1 MWGGT
6 ALGDALFVCHLYCLP
21 LRWLGHEISY
31 IPGSPFDLH
40 RLASRLRSMAES
52 ARDFDA
58 LPQRGACAHSPHT
71 TSQRNP
77 RGCSW
82 RRAATVLTG
91 ALGPTTTHTGHEG
104 TLIAADSFPTTQLG
118 RRGPPWA
125 PLYVLPV
132 EAQQG
137 VTTSLR
143 AVLWADIQGTNEAH
157 EGKPWGLS
165 WETSGSNERDQEWG
179 AAGFGSQEHDLE

>member
-1 MWGGT
+1 MQLEKGCHGFDWG
-6 ALGDALFVCHLYCLP
+6 
-21 LRWLGHEISY
+21 
-31 IPGSPFDLH
+31 PGSYDHSH
-40 RLASRLRSMAES
+40 R
-52 ARDFDA
+52 
-58 LPQRGACAHSPHT
+58 T
-71 TSQRNP
+71 
-77 RGCSW
+77 
-82 RRAATVLTG
+82 RR
-91 ALGPTTTHTGHEG
+91 H
-104 TLIAADSFPTTQLG
+104 IDSSFPTTELG

-132 EAQQG
+132 EAQQV

-165 WETSGSNERDQEWG
+165 WETSGSNERDQEWE

>member
-1 MWGGT
+1 MFRT
-6 ALGDALFVCHLYCLP
+6 VSSELGACSAPKRIDFKNGFPPFFPNQRFRKVCGEVQPCEMLLFVCHLYRLS

-104 TLIAADSFPTTQLG
+104 TLIAADSFPTTELG
-118 RRGPPWA
+118 RRGPPWD
-125 PLYVLPV
+125 PCMYFL
-132 EAQQG
+132 
-137 VTTSLR
+137 
-143 AVLWADIQGTNEAH
+143 
-157 EGKPWGLS
+157 
-165 WETSGSNERDQEWG
+165 
-179 AAGFGSQEHDLE
+179 